1 MGTPN
6 NNNKEVPVANVT
18 RSSTPDGSATTSSPP
33 TRRISSSTIEEKD
46 NTFAMFIMAL
56 GVASAGGLAMKGRQ
70 TDSLLRRF
78 SSVSNIQQAGG
89 KAAATTRSIMST
101 KTKLKLDTYDKKNL
115 YKVRKTM
122 HEKDDF
128 F

>member
-6 NNNKEVPVANVT
+6 NNNKEDPVANAT
-18 RSSTPDGSATTSSPP
+18 SSTPDGSATTSSPP
-33 TRRISSSTIEEKD
+33 TRRISPSTIEEKD

-78 SSVSNIQQAGG
+78 SSVSKIQQAGG
-89 KAAATTRSIMST
+89 KAAPTTRITMST
-101 KTKLKLDTYDKKNL
+101 KTKLKLDTTDRNKL
-115 YKVRKTM
+115 YKLKKTM
-122 HEKDDF
+122 KKK
-128 F
+128 